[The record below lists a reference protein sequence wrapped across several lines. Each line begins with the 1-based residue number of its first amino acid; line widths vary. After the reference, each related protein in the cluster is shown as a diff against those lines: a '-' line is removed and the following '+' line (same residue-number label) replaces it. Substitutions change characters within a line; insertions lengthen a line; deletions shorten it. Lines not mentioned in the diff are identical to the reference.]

1 MPAEAPGNVQSY
13 SENASRK
20 INSTITTG
28 VEAQNVHI
36 GGYCHTEAVAAEL
49 AHTPKPMRRT
59 SKDGEPAIPG
69 AACSGL
75 NPGV

>member
-1 MPAEAPGNVQSY
+1 MPAEAPGIVQCY

-20 INSTITTG
+20 INSTIAIG
-28 VEAQNVHI
+28 VEGQNVRI

-49 AHTPKPMRRT
+49 AHTSKPMRRT
-59 SKDGEPAIPG
+59 SKEGEPAIPG

-75 NPGV
+75 NAGV